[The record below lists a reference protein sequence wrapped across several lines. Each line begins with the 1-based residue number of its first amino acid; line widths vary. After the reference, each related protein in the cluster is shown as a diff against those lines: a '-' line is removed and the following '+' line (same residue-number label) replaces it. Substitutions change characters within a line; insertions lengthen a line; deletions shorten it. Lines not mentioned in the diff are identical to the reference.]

1 MSKDP
6 RIFRSEGKSIWH
18 IVIDL
23 AYEAKGNNSYQDGV
37 NSVLLALSPLIENGG
52 GIKRVRIM
60 SLPEEE

>member
-1 MSKDP
+1 VNTEP
-6 RIFRSEGKSIWH
+6 QIFSAEGKSLWH

-23 AYEAKGNNSYQDGV
+23 AYESKGNDSYQDGV

-60 SLPEEE
+60 SLPEK